1 MGGLK
6 PIGSEKLEGMDK
18 MRRIMQI
25 ARYNE
30 NIPQSINETAK
41 SEYSIELSDGHT
53 YEIVKERLGYIIKQT
68 INESSN
74 YMNPI
79 QERKYYPSYSQAL
92 KRLNLMAK
100 EINSLLEN
108 EEETPL
114 IGEQKKKYILKQNK
128 KKKVDDAV
136 VTPPPVSEPSPAPMP
151 APEPAPSD
159 VGSALPPPPVDADMG
174 SALPPPPV
182 DADMGDMGG
191 ELPPPPSDD
200 MGGELP
206 PPPADADMGS
216 DDMGSDIPLPSS
228 DDDEEEIDV
237 DVEEKS
243 KSKGPS
249 EYKRIQ
255 ILVGKLAQK
264 IRTYEEDKELSAKD
278 VKYIINSILSAID
291 VDVLSDKDIEQIIS
305 KLEGEDDEEED
316 DTTIDIKSSDEDEDE
331 DFGGMDDD
339 ETDLPEPD
347 GEMGETYKN
356 YGEAFQDYLG
366 SAYTNA
372 MSDDLFEDDDYDID
386 DTDKIFQKF
395 EKDRKT
401 YERPRSIAT
410 QDISKQLKKDN
421 ESRHDFKKSMI
432 PYDTKF
438 GNFDFEDKEDSYHDE
453 DYDEDDMQLRRKL
466 RGRPSNSFYH
476 LEHGTYGESKLDKI
490 ISGYFMVS
498 ENEIKSKYEKLV
510 ESEFQLKSIIKLHKN
525 NSNVTFMG
533 KTNKGNLIFK
543 DGLKESKVTKSGTI
557 L

>member
-68 INESSN
+68 INESSH

-114 IGEQKKKYILKQNK
+114 IGEQKKKYILKQTK
-128 KKKVDDAV
+128 KKKTEDAV
-136 VTPPPVSEPSPAPMP
+136 VTPPPVSEPTPDPLP
-151 APEPAPSD
+151 APEPAPAVD
-159 VGSALPPPPVDADMG
+159 SALPPPPVDADMG
-174 SALPPPPV
+174 SELPPPPVDADMGSELPPPPV

-191 ELPPPPSDD
+191 ELPPPP
-200 MGGELP
+200 
-206 PPPADADMGS
+206 AD
-216 DDMGSDIPLPSS
+216 DDMGSDMPLPSS
-228 DDDEEEIDV
+228 DEDEEEIDV

-305 KLEGEDDEEED
+305 KLEGEDEEED
-316 DTTIDIKSSDEDEDE
+316 DTEVDIKSSDEDEGE
-331 DFGGMDDD
+331 DMGDMGND

-372 MSDDLFEDDDYDID
+372 MSDDLFEDDDYGVD

-395 EKDRKT
+395 EKSNKQ

-410 QDISKQLKKDN
+410 RDISKELKKDD
-421 ESRHDFKKSMI
+421 ESRYDFKKSMI

-438 GNFDFEDKEDSYHDE
+438 GDFDFEDKDDSYYDE
-453 DYDEDDMQLRRKL
+453 DHDEDDMALRRKL

-476 LEHGTYGESKLDKI
+476 LEHGTYGESKIDKL

-498 ENEIKSKYEKLV
+498 ENEIKSKYGKLV

-525 NSNVTFMG
+525 NPNVTFMG

-543 DGLKESKVTKSGTI
+543 YGLKESKVTKSGTI

>member
-68 INESSN
+68 INESSH

-114 IGEQKKKYILKQNK
+114 IGEQKKKYILKQTK
-128 KKKVDDAV
+128 KKKTEDAV
-136 VTPPPVSEPSPAPMP
+136 VTPPPVSEPTPDPLP
-151 APEPAPSD
+151 APEPAPAVD
-159 VGSALPPPPVDADMG
+159 SALPPPPVDADMG
-174 SALPPPPV
+174 S
-182 DADMGDMGG
+182 DM
-191 ELPPPPSDD
+191 
-200 MGGELP
+200 
-206 PPPADADMGS
+206 
-216 DDMGSDIPLPSS
+216 PLPSS
-228 DDDEEEIDV
+228 DEDEEEIDV

-305 KLEGEDDEEED
+305 KLEGEDEEED
-316 DTTIDIKSSDEDEDE
+316 DTDVDIKSSDEDEDE
-331 DFGGMDDD
+331 DMGDMGND

-372 MSDDLFEDDDYDID
+372 MSDDLFEDDDYGVD

-395 EKDRKT
+395 EKSNKQ

-410 QDISKQLKKDN
+410 RDISKELKKDD
-421 ESRHDFKKSMI
+421 ESRYDFKKSMI

-438 GNFDFEDKEDSYHDE
+438 GDFDFEDKDDSYYDE
-453 DYDEDDMQLRRKL
+453 DHDEDDMALRRKL

-476 LEHGTYGESKLDKI
+476 LEHGTYGESKIDKL

-498 ENEIKSKYEKLV
+498 ENEIKSKYGKLV

-525 NSNVTFMG
+525 NPNVTFMG

-543 DGLKESKVTKSGTI
+543 DGLKESKITKSGTI